1 MDAPGHRPDNPSM
14 EASRSDAARVVVA
27 GGGIAGIEAALTLRD
42 SAAGVAE
49 VTIVDDRTRFVVPA
63 TSTGRAFGLTGGID
77 LRLADVVARAGAAL
91 LPGRVGRVDA
101 GRHEVVLADGRRL
114 AYDALIVAVGAR
126 PEAAVEGASLTFR
139 GSGADASALAGL
151 IGEIAAAADPAR
163 PTRLAFVVPPGCG
176 WPLAAYELALM
187 AREHMSELG
196 RADGVVVGVVTSE
209 RAPLALFGRDAAAA
223 VAATLARKGVDVR
236 PGRVAR
242 RWAAGSLE
250 LAGGE
255 VHPADHVVALPVHSG
270 PRIPGLPADDAGF
283 IRIDAEGAVTGLDD
297 VWAIGDGA
305 AFPVKQGGLACRQAD
320 AVASRIAA
328 RLGADVEPGPFAPA
342 LRGWMWDGDGGRL
355 LRTDEGGD
363 DGELVVG
370 EGSLWWPV
378 AKVAGRHL
386 APFLHAWPSARPA
399 RLPLAGRVEASG

>member
-1 MDAPGHRPDNPSM
+1 M
-14 EASRSDAARVVVA
+14 ESSRSDPARVVVA
-27 GGGIAGIEAALTLRD
+27 GGGIAGIEAALALRD
-42 SAAGVAE
+42 SAAGVAD

-77 LRLADVVARAGAAL
+77 LRLTDVVARAGAAL
-91 LPGRVGRVDA
+91 VPGRVGRVDA
-101 GRHEVVLADGRRL
+101 GRRDVELADGRRL
-114 AYDALIVAVGAR
+114 GYDALIVAVGAR

-139 GSGADASALAGL
+139 GRAGDASALGGL
-151 IGEIAAAADPAR
+151 IAEIAAGADAAR
-163 PTRLAFVVPPGCG
+163 PTRLAFVVPLGCG

-196 RADGVVVGVVTSE
+196 CADGVAVSVVTSE

-223 VAATLARKGVDVR
+223 VAATLARKGVVVR
-236 PGRVAR
+236 SDRVALR
-242 RWAAGSLE
+242 RIAGSLE

-255 VHPADHVVALPVHSG
+255 LHPADHVVALPVHRG
-270 PRIPGLPADDAGF
+270 PRIPGLPADAAGF
-283 IRIDAEGAVTGLDD
+283 IRIDPEGAVVGLED

-305 AFPVKQGGLACRQAD
+305 AFPVKQGGLACQQAD

-342 LRGWMWDGDGGRL
+342 LRGWLWDGDGGRL
-355 LRTDEGGD
+355 LRADEEGAPEEG
-363 DGELVVG
+363 LVG
-370 EGSLWWPV
+370 EGALWWPV

-386 APFLHAWPSARPA
+386 APFLQAWPSRKPVH
-399 RLPLAGRVEASG
+399 LPLAGRLEG